1 MKKSFVLIVSI
12 AALAIAV
19 LTISAVSSASVSKKK
34 TVSIEGTWQLES
46 YKYGP
51 AQSGFID
58 VQDNRVRL
66 KVINKTNFI
75 WVDYNPGTGRVTQSA
90 GGTYSLTG
98 NTYTESLVFGLGM
111 DSYLGNKP
119 VFTVKIEG
127 DMLFQTGLLT
137 EGYKIEE
144 IWHRVNAGEKT
155 GNN

>member
-12 AALAIAV
+12 AALLIAV

-34 TVSIEGTWQLES
+34 PVSMAGTWQLES

-51 AQSGFID
+51 MQSAFID
-58 VQDNRVRL
+58 VPDSRVRL
-66 KVINKTNFI
+66 KVINETNFI
-75 WVDYNPGTGRVTQSA
+75 WVDYNPQNGRVVESA
-90 GGTYSLTG
+90 GGTYSLVG
-98 NTYTESLVFGLGM
+98 NTYTESIDFGLGM
-111 DSYLGNKP
+111 DAYLGNKP